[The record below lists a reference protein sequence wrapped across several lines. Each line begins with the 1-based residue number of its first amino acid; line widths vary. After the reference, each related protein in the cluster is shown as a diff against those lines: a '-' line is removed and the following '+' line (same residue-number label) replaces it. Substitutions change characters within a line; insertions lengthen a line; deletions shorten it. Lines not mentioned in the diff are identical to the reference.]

1 MAGTLK
7 SDGPLF
13 ALPNKLPEEGGAP
26 KSEPVAGGL
35 ENRPPPPAVTLSLP
49 NKPPVGGVAPE
60 PNSEVP
66 PPTLPPKRDL
76 EAGAAAAVAPVA
88 LPFSVLAGLFAEKS
102 PNF

>member
-1 MAGTLK
+1 MAGTEK

-13 ALPNKLPEEGGAP
+13 APPNKLPEEGGGAP
-26 KSEPVAGGL
+26 KSEPVAGGF
-35 ENRPPPPAVTLSLP
+35 ENRPPLPPAVTLSLP
-49 NKPPVGGVAPE
+49 NNPPVGGVAPE

-76 EAGAAAAVAPVA
+76 LGGAAVPYV

>member
-1 MAGTLK
+1 MAGTEK

-49 NKPPVGGVAPE
+49 NNPPVGGAAPE

-66 PPTLPPKRDL
+66 PPMPLPKREL
-76 EAGAAAAVAPVA
+76 VAGAAVAPVA
-88 LPFSVLAGLFAEKS
+88 PPFSVLAGLFAEKS